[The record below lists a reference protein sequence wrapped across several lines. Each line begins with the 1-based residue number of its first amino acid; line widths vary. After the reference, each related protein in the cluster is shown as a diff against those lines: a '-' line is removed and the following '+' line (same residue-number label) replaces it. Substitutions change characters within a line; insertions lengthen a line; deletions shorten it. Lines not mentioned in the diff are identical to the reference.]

1 MKTTVTFKSI
11 TIIVIMIL
19 AATLCFA
26 ATHHPKES
34 NDLKKFMEKHVGYPE
49 FAKENSLS
57 GFVVISFEVTKEGRI
72 DLKAINARAGGRGY
86 PAGRRRSVTRLLL
99 RRIPARPRLPATR
112 LPPAPG
118 WWPRLT
124 NSGPID

>member
-72 DLKAINARAGGRGY
+72 DLKAINASTPDFKDYVENKLKNLTIDNPQKYQGKTNYYRFDFHI
-86 PAGRRRSVTRLLL
+86 
-99 RRIPARPRLPATR
+99 IP
-112 LPPAPG
+112 
-118 WWPRLT
+118 
-124 NSGPID
+124 DK